1 MEASGSIRRKLIG
14 AAPMNYEFVAIIALS
29 SVILCAWFYLAHV
42 VFTEGAQIRR
52 AKRDAELAA
61 LQLSGKDKT
70 RTLDIQA

>member
-1 MEASGSIRRKLIG
+1 
-14 AAPMNYEFVAIIALS
+14 MNYEFVAIIALS
-29 SVILCAWFYLAHV
+29 SVILAAWFWIAHV

-61 LQLSGKDKT
+61 LKLSGKDAT